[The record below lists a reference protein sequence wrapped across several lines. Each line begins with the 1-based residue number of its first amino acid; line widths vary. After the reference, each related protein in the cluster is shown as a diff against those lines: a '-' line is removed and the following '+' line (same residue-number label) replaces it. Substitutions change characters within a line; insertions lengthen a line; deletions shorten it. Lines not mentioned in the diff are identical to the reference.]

1 MLVNN
6 TQAASNVQQITRPD
20 MDPANAAAS
29 ALYSGV
35 MQNVQNA
42 AAATQVQATQKATD
56 TTASNV
62 DAAFAKTRLQL
73 QATPPTSATPTTAT
87 STQARTE
94 FTDYMAKTPAERIRD
109 QILKEKGLTEEDVK
123 AMPIEQQNAIALEVT
138 ERLKMQAAQQFA
150 EKTADPQIKAVK
162 DALAAI

>member
-1 MLVNN
+1 MLVN
-6 TQAASNVQQITRPD
+6 TQVSSVIQQSKRPD
-20 MDPANAAAS
+20 LDPANAAAS

-73 QATPPTSATPTTAT
+73 QATPPTSTTPATAS

-94 FTDYMAKTPAERIRD
+94 FTDYMAKTPADRIRD
-109 QILKEKGLTEEDVK
+109 QILKEKGLTEEEVK

-162 DALAAI
+162 DTLAAI

>member
-1 MLVNN
+1 MLVN
-6 TQAASNVQQITRPD
+6 TQVSSVIQQSKRPD
-20 MDPANAAAS
+20 LDPANAAAS

-42 AAATQVQATQKATD
+42 AAATQVQATQKASD
-56 TTASNV
+56 TTANNV

-94 FTDYMAKTPAERIRD
+94 FTDYMSKTPAERIRD
-109 QILKEKGLTEEDVK
+109 QILKEKGLTEEDLK
-123 AMPIEQQNAIALEVT
+123 AMPIEQQNAIAQEVT
-138 ERLKMQAAQQFA
+138 DRLKMQAAEQFA

-162 DALAAI
+162 DTLAAI

>member
-1 MLVNN
+1 MLVN
-6 TQAASNVQQITRPD
+6 TQVSSVIQQSKRPD
-20 MDPANAAAS
+20 LDPANAAAS

-87 STQARTE
+87 SSQARAD
-94 FTDYMAKTPAERIRD
+94 FTDYMTKTPAERIRD
-109 QILKEKGLTEEDVK
+109 QILLEKGLTEEDVK
-123 AMPIEQQNAIALEVT
+123 AMPVEQQDAIAQEVAD
-138 ERLKMQAAQQFA
+138 RLKMQVAEQFA

>member
-1 MLVNN
+1 MLVN
-6 TQAASNVQQITRPD
+6 TQVSSVIQQSKRPD
-20 MDPANAAAS
+20 LDPANAAAS

-56 TTASNV
+56 ATASNV

-73 QATPPTSATPTTAT
+73 QATPPTTAT
-87 STQARTE
+87 STQARAE
-94 FTDYMAKTPAERIRD
+94 FTDYMTKTPAERIRD
-109 QILKEKGLTEEDVK
+109 QILLEKGLTEDDVK
-123 AMPIEQQNAIALEVT
+123 AMPVEQQDAIAQEVAD
-138 ERLKMQAAQQFA
+138 RLKMQVAEQFA

>member
-1 MLVNN
+1 MLVN
-6 TQAASNVQQITRPD
+6 TQVSSVIQQSKRPD
-20 MDPANAAAS
+20 LDPANAAAS

-42 AAATQVQATQKATD
+42 AAATQVQATQKTTD

-62 DAAFAKTRLQL
+62 DAAFSKTRLQL
-73 QATPPTSATPTTAT
+73 QATPPASATPTTAT

-123 AMPIEQQNAIALEVT
+123 AMPIEQQNAIAQEVT
-138 ERLKMQAAQQFA
+138 DRLKMQAAQQYA

-162 DALAAI
+162 DTLAAI